1 MTSSSRLQTGWMPC
15 MAASA
20 TSAGL
25 VVGRWPPLLP
35 ASQVTTLPP
44 WGQGRLPIEQAAGRR
59 SDYDREGP
67 GRGIWAADG
76 QQPVSVTIGE
86 PARKPWRIMAAD
98 PAIDGY

>member
-44 WGQGRLPIEQAAGRR
+44 WGAGSAAHRAGGGSPFRL
-59 SDYDREGP
+59 
-67 GRGIWAADG
+67 
-76 QQPVSVTIGE
+76 
-86 PARKPWRIMAAD
+86 
-98 PAIDGY
+98 